1 MNSMRVT
8 GSWVAIPTP
17 FREDGQINFE
27 EFKPIIDFQHH
38 YGTNGLLVLGSAGES
53 SMLSKEEKKQ
63 VIKFVVEYTCDKI
76 PVLVGTT
83 GSNTRDSIEMT
94 KYAAEIGADGALM
107 VVPSYIKPPQDDLY
121 QFLKTVADQVDI
133 PIAVYNN
140 PTRVGVNIKP
150 ETAIR
155 ISGIKN
161 IVALKEAMP
170 DVSQL
175 IKVQKDMERKIDVL
189 TCDAPPY
196 SIILPNLAIGG
207 SGTTSITGNLIPEEF
222 AQLSRPWQKYE
233 DMITSR
239 ELVFKYFPLMEIC
252 YSVTNPVVIK
262 AGLDI
267 LGLPGGNPRLPL
279 QPLIGEKLEQL
290 KRIMGELG
298 VIEKYKI

>member
-1 MNSMRVT
+1 MRIT

-17 FREDGQINFE
+17 FQEDGKIDLE
-27 EFKPIIDFQHH
+27 KFKPIIDFQNY
-38 YGTNGLLVLGSAGES
+38 YGTDGLLVLGSAGES

-63 VIKFVVEYTCDKI
+63 VIKFVVEYTRNKI

-83 GSNTRDSIEMT
+83 CSNTRDTVEMT
-94 KYAAEIGADGALM
+94 TYAQMVGADGALI
-107 VVPSYIKPPQDDLY
+107 VVPPYIKPPQDDLY
-121 QFLKTVADQVDI
+121 NFLKTIADQVDI

-150 ETAIR
+150 ETALKMIN
-155 ISGIKN
+155 N
-161 IVALKEAMP
+161 IENIIALKEAIP

-175 IKVQKDMERKIDVL
+175 IKVQIGMDRKIDVL

-207 SGTTSITGNLIPEEF
+207 SGTTNITGNLIPEEF
-222 AQLSRPWQKYE
+222 VQLSRPWQKYE
-233 DMITSR
+233 DMINSR

-262 AGLDI
+262 AGLNI

-279 QPLIGEKLEQL
+279 HPLGGEKLERL
-290 KRIMGELG
+290 KRIMNELG
-298 VIEKYKI
+298 IIAKYKV

>member
-1 MNSMRVT
+1 MRII

-17 FREDGQINFE
+17 FREDGQIDLE
-27 EFKPIIDFQHH
+27 KFKPIIDFQHH
-38 YGTNGLLVLGSAGES
+38 YGTDGLLVLGSAGES

-63 VIKFVVEYTCDKI
+63 VIKFVVEYTNGKI

-83 GSNTRDSIEMT
+83 GSNTQDTIEMT
-94 KYAAEIGADGALM
+94 KYANEIGADGALM
-107 VVPSYIKPPQDDLY
+107 VMPSYIKPPQDDLY
-121 QFLKTVADQVDI
+121 HFLKMVADQVNI
-133 PIAVYNN
+133 PIAIYNN

-150 ETAIR
+150 ETALKMF
-155 ISGIKN
+155 SIKN

-175 IKVQKDMERKIDVL
+175 IKVQRAIERKIDVL

-207 SGTTSITGNLIPEEF
+207 SGTTNITGNLIPEEF
-222 AQLSRPWQKYE
+222 ARLSRPWQKFE

-239 ELVFKYFPLMEIC
+239 ELVFRFFPLMEIC

-262 AGLDI
+262 AGLNI
-267 LGLPGGNPRLPL
+267 LGLPVGNPRLPL
-279 QPLIGEKLEQL
+279 RPLIGEKLNQL
-290 KRIMGELG
+290 NEIMEELG
-298 VIEKYKI
+298 IIKKYKI